1 MSDDEHGYDV
11 SVPSHRAISPAAPRG
26 TALAGTLRR
35 PDTGGG
41 FSSKIVR
48 WRAESQA
55 RALQALANRAYAE
68 AEYFDAQVQLIDSY
82 IAAAFA
88 ADTLRDLPD
97 ILALDRARRKAQR
110 AETHQQIA
118 HGRAVAKHRRAAEV
132 ARAEHDALNAKH
144 ALQNQRD
151 LYEFESSGR
160 AQSSFFEQESAS
172 RGAPPTRDEPISDE
186 EHVLMAAKI
195 LRRRRTA
202 VTVSP
207 TERVRYR

>member
-1 MSDDEHGYDV
+1 
-11 SVPSHRAISPAAPRG
+11 
-26 TALAGTLRR
+26 LAGALRR
-35 PDTGGG
+35 PHTGGG

-48 WRAESQA
+48 WRAENQA

-82 IAAAFA
+82 IAAACA

-110 AETHQQIA
+110 AEAHQDMSHA
-118 HGRAVAKHRRAAEV
+118 RAMAKHRRAAEL

-151 LYEFESSGR
+151 VYEFESNIRG
-160 AQSSFFEQESAS
+160 QSNFYEQGSAS
-172 RGAPPTRDEPISDE
+172 REAPPTRDDPIGEE
-186 EHVLMAAKI
+186 EHILMAARI

>member
-1 MSDDEHGYDV
+1 MSDDEYGNEL
-11 SVPSHRAISPAAPRG
+11 SIPSHRAISPVPPRG
-26 TALAGTLRR
+26 AAFAGTLRR
-35 PDTGGG
+35 PNTGGG
-41 FSSKIVR
+41 FSAKIVR
-48 WRAESQA
+48 WRAENQA

-82 IAAAFA
+82 IAASCA

-110 AETHQQIA
+110 AEAHQDIA
-118 HGRAVAKHRRAAEV
+118 HGRALAKHRRTAEL

-151 LYEFESSGR
+151 LYEFESSVR
-160 AQSSFFEQESAS
+160 AQSSFYERESAS
-172 RGAPPTRDEPISDE
+172 RGAPPTRDDPIGEE
-186 EHVLMAAKI
+186 EHILMAAKI

-207 TERVRYR
+207 TERMRYR

>member
-1 MSDDEHGYDV
+1 MSDDDYRYDV

-26 TALAGTLRR
+26 AALAGTLRR
-35 PDTGGG
+35 PHTGGG

-82 IAAAFA
+82 IAAACA

-110 AETHQQIA
+110 AEAHQDIA
-118 HGRAVAKHRRAAEV
+118 HGRALSKHRRAAEL
-132 ARAEHDALNAKH
+132 ARAEHEALNAKH
-144 ALQNQRD
+144 ALENQRD
-151 LYEFESSGR
+151 LYEFESSIR
-160 AQSSFFEQESAS
+160 AQSNFYEQESPT
-172 RGAPPTRDEPISDE
+172 REAPPTTEDMVPQE
-186 EHVLMAAKI
+186 EHILMAAKI

-207 TERVRYR
+207 TERMRYR